1 MKSRIVLAFVFV
13 MGLVAFPMT
22 SIADPTGESQIYA
35 VKVTPAN
42 DEPFDDCYIFHP
54 EGSLEI
60 VADTLILAWG
70 YRNNGQS
77 LFRYQG
83 VTTEGNFLSLGVSG
97 VKSVFG
103 INGDEISE
111 SGTTYKVR
119 GKRVKQCEITPAPN
133 AASGFHRESR

>member
-1 MKSRIVLAFVFV
+1 MKSHIVLSLVFV
-13 MGLVAFPMT
+13 MGFIAFPMV
-22 SIADPTGESQIYA
+22 SIADPNGESQIYA

-54 EGSLEI
+54 DGSLEI
-60 VADTLILAWG
+60 LADTLILAWG
-70 YRNNGQS
+70 YKTNGQS

-103 INGDEISE
+103 LNGDEISE

-133 AASGFHRESR
+133 AAAETRREPR